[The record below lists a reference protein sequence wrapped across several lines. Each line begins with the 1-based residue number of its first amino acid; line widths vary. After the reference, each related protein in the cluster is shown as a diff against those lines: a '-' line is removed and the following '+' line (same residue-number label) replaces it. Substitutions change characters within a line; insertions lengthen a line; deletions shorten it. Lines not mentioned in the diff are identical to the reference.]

1 MRKLKIKKL
10 IPSKLKKSIIIL
22 NTRFISFLILNSK
35 IFRDLFIKKTINNF
49 IYNKEFSVSNKCNK
63 WTIGSFWDSDGRFK
77 WMKDICQKEKV
88 NIIHIP
94 RELFRNV
101 FAHLFYFQ
109 GYTPNEFKGEIPLN
123 IFYDKKFIKQRE
135 KYNFYCKEVAKSI
148 AYQFK
153 VDIFLAFKLNDDWII
168 DVLKGINKSNLPV
181 VVHDREHGI
190 TPKRM
195 EYYPPY
201 LNSIINDLKVDKICT
216 SNKTHYIIKH
226 T

>member
-1 MRKLKIKKL
+1 MRKNILKLNLKIFNNFHGIMRKFKIKKY

-35 IFRDLFIKKTINNF
+35 ICRDLFIKKTINNF
-49 IYNKEFSVSNKCNK
+49 IFNKEFSVRNKSYK
-63 WTIGSFWDSDGRFK
+63 WTIGAFWDSDGRFK

-135 KYNFYCKEVAKSI
+135 KYNFYCMVKSI
-148 AYQFK
+148 Q
-153 VDIFLAFKLNDDWII
+153 I
-168 DVLKGINKSNLPV
+168 S
-181 VVHDREHGI
+181 
-190 TPKRM
+190 
-195 EYYPPY
+195 
-201 LNSIINDLKVDKICT
+201 
-216 SNKTHYIIKH
+216 
-226 T
+226 